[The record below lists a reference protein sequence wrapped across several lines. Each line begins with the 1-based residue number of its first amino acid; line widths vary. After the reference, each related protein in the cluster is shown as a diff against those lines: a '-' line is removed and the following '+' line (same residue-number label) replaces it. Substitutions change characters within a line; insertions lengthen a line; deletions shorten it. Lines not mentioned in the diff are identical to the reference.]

1 MKNITINAPDGQY
14 YLPVDVVAHD
24 RAIYYSQG
32 SDEVYDEEFE
42 FTVNSKYET
51 IDWLLNNMDWE
62 DVSDQAVKFSEKV
75 LVLEDDFWTN
85 SDDFEIQ

>member
-1 MKNITINAPDGQY
+1 MRNIIINAPDGQY

-32 SDEVYDEEFE
+32 SDDTYHEEYVYTLSDD
-42 FTVNSKYET
+42 YEI

-62 DVSDQAVKFSEKV
+62 DVSDQAVKFTEKILISE
-75 LVLEDDFWTN
+75 DGFWTN